1 MASKWPQNWGPLNGS
16 FRPQKWAK
24 NPVSRGYPGKMTEN
38 EKRRGNFRGIFR
50 VFFQKNGVFDDFLG
64 SVIKRGT
71 SIALRLV
78 DIVCVFCL
86 VAQCNGPRF

>member
-50 VFFQKNGVFDDFLG
+50 VFFQKNGVFDDFWG

-78 DIVCVFCL
+78 DISVSVYGI
-86 VAQCNGPRF
+86 AQCNGPRF